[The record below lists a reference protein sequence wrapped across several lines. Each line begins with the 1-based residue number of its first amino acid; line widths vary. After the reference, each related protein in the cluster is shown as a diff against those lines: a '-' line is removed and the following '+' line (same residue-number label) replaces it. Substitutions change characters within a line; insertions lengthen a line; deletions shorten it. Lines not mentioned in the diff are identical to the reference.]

1 MRVRKNKLV
10 SKKQPRTV
18 TINGIDLLTLT
29 FILRHAKDSLDKDK
43 TESVAVKSLN
53 QDLLR
58 ICVELQEFLAV
69 DVAEVKDV
77 REVG

>member
-1 MRVRKNKLV
+1 MRVRKNQRS

-18 TINGIDLLTLT
+18 TITGIDLLTLT
-29 FILRHAKDSLDKDK
+29 FILRHAKDSLDKEK
-43 TESVAVKSLN
+43 TESIAVKSLN

-69 DVAEVKDV
+69 DSTGVKEVK
-77 REVG
+77 EVG